1 MCEASHLDDITYYIL
16 NMNSIFI
23 VENNGHHS
31 FSFKNELSKLSKCMQ
46 NEINSPQNTGHSINT
61 NHEIYFNERVLQ
73 TQSTQCNYIQPY
85 FNSITKLRGS

>member
-1 MCEASHLDDITYYIL
+1 MDISKYPLISKLINNPKRSHLIQ
-16 NMNSIFI
+16 FI
-23 VENNGHHS
+23 RNRLHRIP
-31 FSFKNELSKLSKCMQ
+31 LKLKECTFPSDNIQ
-46 NEINSPQNTGHSINT
+46 GHSINT